1 MNINDKFNIM
11 HWFAQNAVDNAWQ
24 NTRVSTGIRTV
35 CGDTIYRALL
45 SANNQNGDTP
55 LALFV
60 WKCSNK
66 GILVLESAIFN
77 ALVPRVSTL
86 EDTHTLWNESFCDY
100 KKRRMSLKEAIMQFS
115 NGTALIMATM
125 ADEWHSTVIASRVP
139 ILIKAKES

>member
-1 MNINDKFNIM
+1 MN
-11 HWFAQNAVDNAWQ
+11 NAWQ
-24 NTRVSTGIRTV
+24 STRVSTGIRTV

-45 SANNQNGDTP
+45 SANKKNGMIP

-66 GILVLESAIFN
+66 GILVLDSAIFN

-86 EDTHTLWNESFCDY
+86 EDTHTLWNKTMCDY
-100 KKRRMSLKEAIMQFS
+100 QKHRMTLKEAIMQFR

-125 ADEWHSTVIASRVP
+125 AEEWQSIVIGSASAETKGALSK
-139 ILIKAKES
+139 IFGKKH